1 LRIDCS
7 DFPVRSASGDVLAA
21 VEGFL
26 DRRYTQELRLKLLEG
41 SDSGS
46 DLFATA
52 ADEGW
57 FDLAVPEQFA
67 GSGLHLS
74 DLVGAFRLF
83 GERLLVGPY
92 VEHMM
97 LPALLLSELDL
108 APALRD
114 RLARIRDGG
123 ARLAWMD
130 VSPSVEWRVGEVEA
144 TDRRLNGQSRIVR
157 FATDCDELLVVGEG
171 QAGTTLALVHAQS
184 PGVAIDPVESSE
196 PGVPIA
202 AVTLRDVALN
212 DEDLLA
218 TGPEAERVLATARSW
233 ARIMFAAELT
243 GMARRS
249 LDLALGY
256 IVQRE
261 QFGVPIATFQAV
273 RHMAATATQH
283 VLLLESLADAVAD
296 DTSESTLTDL
306 ELASMTFKASAAEFA
321 RSVCEDSIQL
331 HGGIG
336 FTYEY
341 VLHWYYKRILS
352 LRTWYGDETELSTE
366 VGRTRLAR

>member
-1 LRIDCS
+1 LPIDCW
-7 DFPVRSASGDVLAA
+7 DFPVGSASGDVLAA

-26 DRRYTQELRLKLLEG
+26 DRRYTEDLRLKLLEG

-57 FDLAVPEQFA
+57 FDLAVPERFA

-92 VEHMM
+92 VEHMV
-97 LPALLLSELDL
+97 LPALLLNEIDVD
-108 APALRD
+108 PALHD

-130 VSPSVEWRVGEVEA
+130 VCPSVQWRVGELEA
-144 TDRRLNGQSRIVR
+144 TEGKLNGQSRIVR
-157 FATDCDELLVVGEG
+157 FAPACDELLVVGE
-171 QAGTTLALVHAQS
+171 AGGEMKLALVRS
-184 PGVAIDPVESSE
+184 TTPGVAIDPVESSE

-202 AVTLRDVALN
+202 AVLLRDIQLGDDDV
-212 DEDLLA
+212 LA
-218 TGPEAERVLATARSW
+218 SGPEAERVVAKARSW

-243 GMARRS
+243 GMARRA

-273 RHMAATATQH
+273 RQMAATATQH
-283 VLLLESLADAVAD
+283 VLLLESLADAVAA
-296 DTSESTLTDL
+296 DTAESTLAGL
-306 ELASMTFKASAAEFA
+306 ELAAMTFKASAAEFA

-341 VLHWYYKRILS
+341 VLHWYYKRILA
-352 LRTWYGDETELSTE
+352 LRTWYGDERELSLE
-366 VGRTRLAR
+366 VGRARLAR